1 MNKEQKRKL
10 ALIAVLGAALL
21 VGGTFAF
28 QAFNQQAINDRLRDN
43 EVEVGGRVHD
53 YYNRD
58 TENKDVFVENY
69 GQEEIMARIRLSEF
83 MEIQERGQSSFT
95 PVVEGTE
102 RDDVTSWTTW
112 KPEAEEMSQR
122 QIGSDS
128 AHFEPYSNLTFGW
141 HRDGQFAPWY
151 LPTFNLD
158 EADERTAAAGHAR
171 DYIAGNGAT
180 DGSTDGA
187 TQPGD
192 GTDAFWSEDESYDN
206 STGTWPGSQATRET
220 AQHLQQERPPL
231 TMEEWAELDNSEKI
245 GDFWVIDYQTGW
257 AYWASKLQTGETTS
271 YLLDAAQMTPAAD
284 DINGTYYYGIHVSSH
299 LLSPEHSDD
308 FLEED
313 SEGEHHEHLPD
324 FLQGIRNN
332 AMDQDW
338 GLPGLPT
345 ENPPANVNS
354 SPGDFNF
361 GLMTPGRLFTMA
373 GQQFR
378 YLENQGGGNHLIIR
392 NSMIP
397 SISWNGQ
404 PARLQTWYNALI
416 QAESTLEPMVQPVAI
431 PTPVPGIAS
440 SSINLTTS
448 GWLPSNLA
456 SFPAVAND
464 STTVATSG
472 GSKQAFAL
480 SLADVARVSG
490 PGLGFP
496 NHAQRV
502 AGAQGNVNGWWLR
515 TPGAGGQAW
524 SILSADFGAAGWL
537 AGFQNASHAMRDS
550 GVRPALIIWQR
561 EA

>member
-53 YYNRD
+53 YYNRE
-58 TENKDVFVENY
+58 TENKDVFVQNY

-102 RDDVTSWTTW
+102 RADVTSWTTW

-128 AHFEPYSNLTFGW
+128 ARFEPYSNLTFGW

-187 TQPGD
+187 THPGD

-231 TMEEWAELDNSEKI
+231 TIEEWTELDNSEKI

-257 AYWASKLQTGETTS
+257 AYWASKLQVGETTS

-284 DINGTYYYGIHVSSH
+284 DINGSYYYGIHVSSH

-313 SEGEHHEHLPD
+313 SEGEHHEHLAD
-324 FLQGIRNN
+324 LLQGIRNN

-338 GLPGLPT
+338 GWSPPT
-345 ENPPANVNS
+345 VNPPADVDS
-354 SPGDFNF
+354 SPRDFNF
-361 GLMTPGRLFTMA
+361 GLMEPGRLFTMA

-378 YLENQGGGNHLIIR
+378 YLENQGGGNHLVIR
-392 NSMIP
+392 HDTLRNL
-397 SISWNGQ
+397 SWDEQ
-404 PARLQTWYNALI
+404 EEALTSWYSELRDDVRNI
-416 QAESTLEPMVQPVAI
+416 VVPVASSF
-431 PTPVPGIAS
+431 TTGVIADSGAVFGS
-440 SSINLTTS
+440 SRWTVTNLT
-448 GWLPSNLA
+448 GEVA
-456 SFPAVAND
+456 SDVSQVVPE
-464 STTVATSG
+464 G
-472 GSKQAFAL
+472 IPRAFAL
-480 SLADVARVSG
+480 SLADVNRLSG
-490 PGLGFP
+490 SGLGFA
-496 NHAQRV
+496 NNAQRL
-502 AGAQGNVNGWWLR
+502 GMGNSWWWLR
-515 TPGAGGQAW
+515 TPAPDSFAW
-524 SILSADFGAAGWL
+524 SIGMGGGVGQLHGNTGRAHSATNG
-537 AGFQNASHAMRDS
+537 
-550 GVRPALIIWQR
+550 GVRPALILHQPGT
-561 EA
+561 

>member
-53 YYNRD
+53 YYNRE
-58 TENKDVFVENY
+58 TENKDVFVQNY

-102 RDDVTSWTTW
+102 RADVTSWTTW

-128 AHFEPYSNLTFGW
+128 ARFEPYSNLTFGW

-187 TQPGD
+187 THPGD

-231 TMEEWAELDNSEKI
+231 TIEEWTELDNSEKI

-257 AYWASKLQTGETTS
+257 AYWASKLQVGETTS

-284 DINGTYYYGIHVSSH
+284 DINGSYYYGIHVSSH

-313 SEGEHHEHLPD
+313 SEGEHHEHLAD
-324 FLQGIRNN
+324 LLQGIRNN

-345 ENPPANVNS
+345 ENPPADVDS
-354 SPGDFNF
+354 SPRDFNF
-361 GLMTPGRLFTMA
+361 GLMEPGRLFIMA

-392 NSMIP
+392 NTPIFNV
-397 SISWNGQ
+397 SWNNQ
-404 PARLQTWYNALI
+404 SDEKNIWYSNLI
-416 QAESTLEPMVQPVAI
+416 KTEPVLEEMIQPVAL
-431 PTPVPGIAS
+431 PAFNDVAGVVSGSGGLATWEFVGSHRWVPLDLNA
-440 SSINLTTS
+440 
-448 GWLPSNLA
+448 
-456 SFPAVAND
+456 FPEVAND
-464 STTVATSG
+464 ETFRDIS
-472 GSKQAFAL
+472 GSKQAFSL
-480 SLADVARVSG
+480 SLADVKRLSG
-490 PGLGFP
+490 PGLGFS
-496 NHAQRV
+496 NLAQRSS
-502 AGAQGNVNGWWLR
+502 GWWWLR
-515 TPGAGGQAW
+515 TPAGSSLAW
-524 SILSADFGAAGWL
+524 VIHMDGGL
-537 AGFQNASHAMRDS
+537 NAPLDRSFIQ
-550 GVRPALIIWQR
+550 GGGGTRPALIIYQR
-561 EA
+561 VR

>member
-10 ALIAVLGAALL
+10 GLIADLSAALL

-28 QAFNQQAINDRLRDN
+28 QAFNQQAINDRLRDS

-53 YYNRD
+53 YYNRE
-58 TENKDVFVENY
+58 TENEDVFVENY

-95 PVVEGTE
+95 PVVDGTE

-128 AHFEPYSNLTFGW
+128 ARFEPYSNLTFGW
-141 HRDGQFAPWY
+141 HRNGQFAPWY

-187 TQPGD
+187 THPGN
-192 GTDAFWSEDESYDN
+192 GTDAFWLEDEEYDN
-206 STGTWPGSQATRET
+206 STGTWPGSQVTRHV
-220 AQHLQQERPPL
+220 AQNLQQERSPL
-231 TMEEWAELDNSEKI
+231 TMGEWAELDNSEKI

-257 AYWASKLQTGETTS
+257 AYWASKLQVGETTS

-284 DINGTYYYGIHVSSH
+284 DINGSYYYGIYVSSH

-313 SEGEHHEHLPD
+313 SEGEHHEHLAD
-324 FLQGIRNN
+324 LLQGIRNN

-345 ENPPANVNS
+345 ENPPADVDS
-354 SPGDFNF
+354 APGDFNF
-361 GLMTPGRLFTMA
+361 GLMEPGRLFTMA

-378 YLENQGGGNHLIIR
+378 YLENQGGGNHLVIR
-392 NSMIP
+392 NNPLSA
-397 SISWNGQ
+397 ISWNDHE
-404 PARLQTWYNALI
+404 ASLTSWYSELREEVRNIVAPI
-416 QAESTLEPMVQPVAI
+416 APSFSTGGASDTGVGLDANRWLATNLPEDVAADE
-431 PTPVPGIAS
+431 TRVVPEE
-440 SSINLTTS
+440 
-448 GWLPSNLA
+448 
-456 SFPAVAND
+456 
-464 STTVATSG
+464 SG
-472 GSKQAFAL
+472 GVQRAFSL
-480 SLADVARVSG
+480 SLADINRLSG
-490 PGLGFP
+490 AGLGFP
-496 NHAQRV
+496 NLAQR
-502 AGAQGNVNGWWLR
+502 AALGTEWWWLR
-515 TPGAGGQAW
+515 TPVFGLNAWGVGVDGRVWGGLG
-524 SILSADFGAAGWL
+524 SIGGDF
-537 AGFQNASHAMRDS
+537 HA
-550 GVRPALIIWQR
+550 GVRPALILHQPGT
-561 EA
+561 